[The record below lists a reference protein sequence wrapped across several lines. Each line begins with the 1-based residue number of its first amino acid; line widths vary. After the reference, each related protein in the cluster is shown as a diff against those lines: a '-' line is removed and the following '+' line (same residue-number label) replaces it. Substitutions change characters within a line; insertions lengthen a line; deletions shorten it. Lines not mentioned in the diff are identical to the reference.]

1 MVGVS
6 TGEEALSQAIDA
18 LEQVATQ
25 MTPDEALAEIDPATL
40 QSFWREWPDAS
51 AWAGSLWRLLEA
63 ELASPA
69 RPQLDPE
76 VDEVGGTG

>member
-1 MVGVS
+1 MVVVS

-18 LEQVATQ
+18 LERVASE

-51 AWAGSLWRLLEA
+51 SWAGALWRLLEA

>member
-1 MVGVS
+1 MEPVS
-6 TGEEALSQAIDA
+6 TGEEALSEAVDA
-18 LEQVATQ
+18 LEQLAGQ
-25 MTPDEALAEIDPATL
+25 MTPAEALAEIDPATL

-51 AWAGSLWRLLEA
+51 AWAGTLWRLLEA